1 LGGNCILI
9 HAVEGIVEG
18 IRRGGRRRRR
28 NLLLDELKKI
38 KDTGI

>member
-1 LGGNCILI
+1 VGGICLLI
-9 HAVEGIVEG
+9 HVVEGIVEG
-18 IRRGGRRRRR
+18 MRRRGRRRR